1 MCVCVCVFG
10 GGVKVCKCQRKETGG
25 EASVFDRLYT

>member
-1 MCVCVCVFG
+1 MCVCVG

-25 EASVFDRLYT
+25 EVSVFDRLYT

>member
-1 MCVCVCVFG
+1 MCVCV

-25 EASVFDRLYT
+25 EVSVFDRLYT